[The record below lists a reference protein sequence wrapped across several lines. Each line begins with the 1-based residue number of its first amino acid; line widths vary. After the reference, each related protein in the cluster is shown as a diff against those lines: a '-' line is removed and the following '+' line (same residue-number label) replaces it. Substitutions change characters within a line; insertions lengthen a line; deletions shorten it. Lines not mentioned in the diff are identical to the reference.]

1 MSEQFKEMTYQQALK
16 RLNELVAEI
25 EDPGIP
31 VEKIMDKVKESV
43 VLIQFCRSSL
53 RDTKEEIDNIINE
66 KS

>member
-1 MSEQFKEMTYQQALK
+1 MSEQFKELTYQQALK

-53 RDTKEEIDNIINE
+53 RDTKEEIDNILNE
-66 KS
+66 KL

>member
-1 MSEQFKEMTYQQALK
+1 MSEQFKELTYQQALK

-53 RDTKEEIDNIINE
+53 RDTKEEIDNILNE

>member
-53 RDTKEEIDNIINE
+53 RDTKEEIDNILNE